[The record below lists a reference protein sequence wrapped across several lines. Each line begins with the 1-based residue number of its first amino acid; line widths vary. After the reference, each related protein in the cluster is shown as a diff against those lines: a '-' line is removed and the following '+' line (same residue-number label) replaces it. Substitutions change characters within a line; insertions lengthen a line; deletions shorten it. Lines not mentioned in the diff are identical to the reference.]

1 MTTALIDLRDDPFA
15 LLSALEKRLQTARVD
30 LAAGSA
36 QFWTGLGF
44 RLGDRWLV
52 APREDVREVIAL
64 PHLTRVPGARPWLL
78 GLANVRGGLLPVC
91 DVHRLLGE
99 EHHTLARN
107 CRVLVY
113 NNDRVPAGF
122 LVDEVSGYRQ
132 FTPADQR
139 KELVADAGLLAP
151 YLLGAFVRESQ
162 PWFALSLHKLASSD
176 AFNRAGW

>member
-1 MTTALIDLRDDPFA
+1 VSSDFLSLRDDPFS
-15 LLSALEKRLQTARVD
+15 LLLALEQRLQTARVD

-44 RLGDRWLV
+44 RLGERWLV
-52 APREDVREVIAL
+52 APREEVREVIAL
-64 PHLTRVPGARPWLL
+64 PALTRVPGSRPWLL

-91 DVHRLLGE
+91 DVHRLIGE

-113 NNDRVPAGF
+113 NSDRVPAGF

-132 FTPADQR
+132 FAPGDQR
-139 KELVADAGLLAP
+139 MEMAADTGPLAP
-151 YLLGAFVRESQ
+151 YLLGAFVRETQ
-162 PWFALSLHKLASSD
+162 TWLAMSLHKLAMGD

>member
-1 MTTALIDLRDDPFA
+1 VTASLLSLRSDPFA
-15 LLSALEKRLQTARVD
+15 LLLALEKRLQTARVD

-52 APREDVREVIAL
+52 VPREDVSEVIAL
-64 PHLTRVPGARPWLL
+64 PQLTRVPGARPWML
-78 GLANVRGGLLPVC
+78 GLANVRGSLLPVC
-91 DVHRLLGE
+91 DLHRLLGE

-113 NNDRVPAGF
+113 NSERVPAGF
-122 LVDEVSGYRQ
+122 LVDEVAGYRQ

-139 KELVADAGLLAP
+139 SQLVADAGVLQP
-151 YLLGAFVRESQ
+151 FLLGGFVRESQ
-162 PWFALSLHKLASSD
+162 PWLALSLHKIVAAD

>member
-1 MTTALIDLRDDPFA
+1 MKTELVELRGDPFA
-15 LLSALEKRLQTARVD
+15 LLLALERRLQTARVD
-30 LAAGSA
+30 LAAGAA

-64 PHLTRVPGARPWLL
+64 PPLTRVPGSRPWLL
-78 GLANVRGGLLPVC
+78 GLANVRGGLLPVA
-91 DVHRLLGE
+91 DMHRLLGE
-99 EHHTLARN
+99 EHHTLART

-113 NNDRVPAGF
+113 NSDRVPAGF

-132 FTPADQR
+132 FSPGDQR
-139 KELVADAGLLAP
+139 TELVAEAGLLKP

-162 PWFALSLHKLASSD
+162 PWLALSLHKVANGD

>member
-1 MTTALIDLRDDPFA
+1 VKTELLSLRDDPFA
-15 LLSALEKRLQTARVD
+15 LLLALEQRLQTARVD

-52 APREDVREVIAL
+52 APREEVREVIAL
-64 PHLTRVPGARPWLL
+64 PILTRVPGSRPWLL

-91 DVHRLLGE
+91 DMHRLLGE

-113 NNDRVPAGF
+113 NSDRIPAGF

-132 FTPADQR
+132 FAPADQR
-139 KELVADAGLLAP
+139 LELTADTGVLQP

-162 PWFALSLHKLASSD
+162 PWLAMSLHKVAQGD

>member
-1 MTTALIDLRDDPFA
+1 MKTELVSLRDDPFA
-15 LLSALEKRLQTARVD
+15 LLTALERRLQTARVD
-30 LAAGSA
+30 LAAGAA

-64 PHLTRVPGARPWLL
+64 PQLTRVPGARPWLL

-91 DVHRLLGE
+91 DMHRLLGE

-113 NNDRVPAGF
+113 NSDRVPAGF

-132 FTPADQR
+132 FAPADQR
-139 KELVADAGLLAP
+139 SELIADTGVLQP
-151 YLLGAFVRESQ
+151 YLLGAFVRETQ
-162 PWFALSLHKLASSD
+162 TWLALSLHKIALSD

>member
-1 MTTALIDLRDDPFA
+1 VKTQLTDLRDDPFA
-15 LLSALEKRLQTARVD
+15 LLSAMEKRLQTARVD
-30 LAAGSA
+30 LAAGAA

-52 APREDVREVIAL
+52 APREDVREVITL
-64 PHLTRVPGARPWLL
+64 PPLTRVPGARPWLL
-78 GLANVRGGLLPVC
+78 GLANVRGSLLPIC

-107 CRVLVY
+107 SRVLVY

-139 KELVADAGLLAP
+139 KELLSDAGVLQP

-162 PWFALSLHKLASSD
+162 PWFAMSLHKLAAGD
-176 AFNRAGW
+176 MFNRAGW